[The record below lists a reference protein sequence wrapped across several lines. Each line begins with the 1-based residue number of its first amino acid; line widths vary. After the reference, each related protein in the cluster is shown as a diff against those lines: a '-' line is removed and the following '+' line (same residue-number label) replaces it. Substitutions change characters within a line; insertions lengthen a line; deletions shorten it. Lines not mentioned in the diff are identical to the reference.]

1 MTWFWIGLL
10 RLLHAVSSTRTL
22 ARLGEAFGALLYRL
36 GRSRRHIVHANLS
49 RCFPDWPEARREAVA
64 RDHFRAFGRAVLL
77 ETVSWWGSESAV
89 RGLVEVAGEDR
100 IDTLRG
106 KPVILLAPHFLGLN
120 IAFVRL
126 SLDHAPLTTMYA
138 RIKNPRFD
146 RLMYVSRT
154 RFGGS
159 RLHSRADGIR
169 GIVTDIRRGLP
180 FYYLPDMDYGRK
192 DAVFVP
198 FFGVPAAT
206 ITGLSR
212 LARITGAAVVPAIA
226 TWQGDRYLLRLD
238 VPWTDYPTDDIV
250 ADTRRM
256 NAYIEARILEMPAEY
271 FWVHKRFKTRP
282 AGERSFYDA

>member
-10 RLLHAVSSTRTL
+10 RLLHGVLSTRTL
-22 ARLGEAFGALLYRL
+22 ARMGEAFGALLYRL
-36 GRSRRHIVHANLS
+36 ARTRRHIVDTNLS
-49 RCFPDWPEARREAVA
+49 RCFPEWPAARRAALA
-64 RDHFRAFGRAVLL
+64 RDHFRAFGRAMLL

-89 RGLVEVAGEDR
+89 RTLVEIEGGECLEA
-100 IDTLRG
+100 LRG
-106 KPVILLAPHFLGLN
+106 KPIILLAPHFLGLN
-120 IAFVRL
+120 IGFVRL

-154 RFGGS
+154 RFGAS

-169 GIVTDIRRGLP
+169 GVVTDIRRGLP

-206 ITGLSR
+206 ITGLPR
-212 LARITGAAVVPAIA
+212 VARIAGAVVVPAIV
-226 TWQGDRYLLRLD
+226 TWQGERYVLRLD
-238 VPWTDYPTDDIV
+238 APWADYPTDDVV
-250 ADTRRM
+250 ADTARM
-256 NAYIEARILEMPAEY
+256 NAYIEARILDMPAEY

-282 AGERSFYDA
+282 EGERGFYDA